1 MKAESIKY
9 KKRSSMKQT
18 LLRCVFVLTMSS
30 CSSSAY
36 TECWEKDLAR
46 IAELA
51 PHAPSASLRIL
62 CEALQ
67 KNQALSESCIMQ
79 ACTEAFF
86 CLEQIKDQIEPAEL
100 EHLAASA
107 ERACETLLD
116 EADGTESTHKA
127 VKKYSNLLV
136 RKALSSGSVY
146 VGGDTIINHNL
157 QVNNDVTIQGNET
170 IAGNL
175 TVEGDTILSGSVIL
189 TNPDIGGSINLIG
202 TPQQACIIFKD
213 ANSTEKAR
221 LCSSPSAGDKGLFIS
236 VDGGT
241 TQNFRVNNEGGV
253 TIAQPASGA
262 ALAITGGSSTTTPAL
277 RLIGN
282 PAAVD
287 GNYVLQ
293 IDSATGIVTQGIIS
307 TGTGDI
313 KTLQANSGTASGYIV
328 NVLGGSNITT
338 TGDNAAT
345 LTIDLVASPSVS
357 GSITAGNGLNVTA
370 GPTNLGN
377 SSSTNT
383 IEGATSFIGSTF
395 MSNPTGGV
403 VLTITG
409 NASNPALVAVGNSS
423 TTAPALRLFNI
434 PTAVSTDVAL
444 TIDSLGNVK
453 QGTNPY
459 TNVLFNGGQ
468 AGPVILGTTNN
479 TTLSFITNGSN
490 ALTING
496 SQNIGIGTATPITQL
511 NVVQNNPSV
520 VGSLTT
526 GSTPAS
532 VYVQGRYVFVVNST
546 SNTLQIFDASNVTTP
561 ILVGSVATGTTPQSV
576 YVQGRYAYVVN
587 SGSSTLQIFDIGNQA
602 APVQVSGGSVAT
614 GTAPTSV
621 YVQGRYA
628 YVVNN
633 TANTLQV
640 FDVYNP
646 SAPVAV
652 GSVATGT
659 APRAVYVQTI
669 YAYVV
674 NSTSNTLQVFNI
686 ANPVS
691 PSLVGSVAAGTT
703 PVAVYVQER
712 YAYVVNSGASTLQVF
727 DISNP
732 ASPTSVSSV
741 ATNTTPQSVFVQGR
755 YAYVTNSAG
764 NSLQLFDVS
773 NPAAMVAV
781 GSMTSTGAS
790 SVFIQGRYA
799 YLVSATGNV
808 LQVVDVGGSYI
819 QQFEAG
825 SIEVGTLQT
834 RGNLTINNDLDVKG
848 GATIGRSLQVSG
860 NVGITGTLSQ
870 TSDARKKKVI
880 GEISQALALI
890 HKLRPVKYQWSAEAR
905 QTNPQLDTKEHFGFL
920 AQEVAEV
927 LPQLVSTNEQGEYA
941 LDYIGIIPV
950 ATAAL
955 KEQNALIR
963 QLFERLKKLE
973 Q

>member
-1 MKAESIKY
+1 
-9 KKRSSMKQT
+9 MKQT
-18 LLRCVFVLTMSS
+18 LLRCAFILTMSS

-36 TECWEKDLAR
+36 ADCWEKDLAR

-51 PHAPSASLRIL
+51 PHTPSASLRIL

-67 KNQALSESCIMQ
+67 KNEALSESCIMQ

-86 CLEQIKDQIEPAEL
+86 CLEQIEGQIEPAEL
-100 EHLAASA
+100 ERLAGSA
-107 ERACETLLD
+107 ERACETLLN
-116 EADGTESTHKA
+116 EADVTEGTHKA

-157 QVNNDVTIQGNET
+157 RVNNDVTIQGNET

-175 TVEGDTILSGSVIL
+175 TIEGDTILSGSVIL
-189 TNPDIGGSINLIG
+189 TNPDISGSINLIG

-213 ANSTEKAR
+213 ASSIEKAR
-221 LCSSPSAGDKGLFIS
+221 LCSSPSVGDKGLFIS

-277 RLIGN
+277 RLVGN

-293 IDSATGIVTQGIIS
+293 IDPATGIVTQGTIA

-313 KTLQANSGTASGYIV
+313 QTLQADTGTASGYIV
-328 NVLGGSNITT
+328 NVLGGSNIVT
-338 TGDNAAT
+338 TGDNAST
-345 LTIDLVASPSVS
+345 LTIDLVASPSFS
-357 GSITAGNGLNVTA
+357 GSITAGNGLTVTA

-383 IEGATSFIGSTF
+383 IQGTTSFIGSTF

-423 TTAPALRLFNI
+423 TTAPALRLFNL
-434 PTAVSTDVAL
+434 PASVSTDVAL

-459 TNVLFNGGQ
+459 TNVIFNGGQ
-468 AGPVILGTTNN
+468 AGPITIGTTNN
-479 TTLSFITNGSN
+479 TTLSFITSGSP

-496 SQNIGIGTATPITQL
+496 SQNIGIGTTSPITQL
-511 NVVQNNPSV
+511 DVVQNSPTV
-520 VGSLTT
+520 VGSIAT
-526 GSTPAS
+526 GSAPAS
-532 VYVQGRYVFVVNST
+532 LYVQGRYIYVVNSS

-587 SGSSTLQIFDIGNQA
+587 NGSSTLQIFDIGNQA

-621 YVQGRYA
+621 YAQGRYA
-628 YVVNN
+628 YVVNSGTN
-633 TANTLQV
+633 NLQV

-646 SAPVAV
+646 GAPVAV
-652 GSVATGT
+652 GSALTST
-659 APRAVYVQTI
+659 APSSVAVQTT

-674 NSTSNTLQVFNI
+674 TATSNRLEIFDI
-686 ANPVS
+686 SNPVS
-691 PSLVGSVAAGTT
+691 PSLAGFTSTGTT
-703 PVAVYVQER
+703 PAAIAVQER
-712 YAYVVNSGASTLQVF
+712 YAYVVNSGANTLQAF

-732 ASPTSVSSV
+732 AAPASVSTI
-741 ATNTTPQSVFVQGR
+741 ATGSTPRSLFIQDR

-764 NSLQLFDVS
+764 NTLQLFDVS

-790 SVFIQGRYA
+790 SVFVQGRYA
-799 YLVSATGNV
+799 YLVSATGNI

-825 SIEVGTLQT
+825 GIEVGTLQT

-860 NVGITGTLSQ
+860 NVGINGTLSQ

-927 LPQLVSTNEQGEYA
+927 LPQLVNTNEQGEYA

-950 ATAAL
+950 AAAAL